1 MTRIW
6 TWKQILD
13 SLSFGNCCFCATFY
27 TVRQLEKKRKIENL
41 VDCPKKRKPVRAS
54 REKVLTEKIFLTDFF
69 ALSNWILSLKM
80 CEKKTKS
87 SFSDKFARFEKLLE
101 LWLFEK
107 FRWNLGWTENSAET
121 DRKKLRKT
129 KKRKEF
135 SLNCGSFLRLNNWL
149 KTWFREFALY
159 ITKLKRLA
167 TSKHLGANTRL
178 CSQAGWCALSGFCAR
193 IHFVAVRQRIRPQ
206 TARAH
211 SLGRYLQA

>member
-1 MTRIW
+1 MKTNPEFVEF
-6 TWKQILD
+6 WKL
-13 SLSFGNCCFCATFY
+13 LFCA
-27 TVRQLEKKRKIENL
+27 VRQFEKKRKIENL

-54 REKVLTEKIFLTDFF
+54 REKVLTQKIFLTDFF
-69 ALSNWILSLKM
+69 ALANWILSLKL

-101 LWLFEK
+101 CWLFEN
-107 FRWNLGWTENSAET
+107 FRWNFGWTENSAES

-129 KKRKEF
+129 KNRKEF
-135 SLNCGSFLRLNNWL
+135 SLNCGSFLWLISWL

-178 CSQAGWCALSGFCAR
+178 CSLAADVLFAVFAPAFP
-193 IHFVAVRQRIRPQ
+193 FVVTRQEIRPQ
-206 TARAH
+206 TAKAH
-211 SLGRYLQA
+211 SLRR